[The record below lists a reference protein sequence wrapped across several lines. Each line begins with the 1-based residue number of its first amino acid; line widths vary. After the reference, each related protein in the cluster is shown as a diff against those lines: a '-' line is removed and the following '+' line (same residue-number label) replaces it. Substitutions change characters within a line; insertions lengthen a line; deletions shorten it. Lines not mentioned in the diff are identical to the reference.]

1 MKKEI
6 ISGFEK
12 KDVKIKCGDP
22 GKGLFYFSLK
32 KNTVEFKFLSKI
44 SEAEEIAKSGLLDYK
59 LVEGYEAIYSPKL
72 EKIECQLKNIDE
84 AYYEELC
91 CHLTDYEQ
99 NFNRYGEQIS
109 YPPTKVNIENAF
121 YIEISIGYYSE
132 PFKQMLKSKHSE
144 YVFENQSKFTLKIS
158 KSNIQTHKKA
168 KRTLSEIGNSVLFE
182 IDTNLKIP
190 IMLLPDQPMTKHY
203 IGEYTIDPE
212 AAALCDA
219 ELHKL
224 DCKYIAE
231 PTSYFL
237 TANVTNDLRFYQ
249 FLLYYHCL
257 EYFFPKY
264 SCLHL
269 EKPIKK
275 VLNNITEKKINNE
288 QIVHQ
293 ILNQIRKTKKR
304 ESELDILKV
313 LINSCFDK
321 KEDDILNYIE
331 NRERLKQY
339 FLEGN
344 DYRGISPKPIF
355 KVDEGKNKNI
365 SLNQIAKRIYNIRC
379 AIVHKKEDSEKN
391 KIYPTL
397 KNFKLITHDL
407 ELLKYIAEKVIV
419 ENSNSEEK

>member
-6 ISGFEK
+6 ISEFEK
-12 KDVKIKCGDP
+12 KDVKIKCDDP

-32 KNTVEFKFLSKI
+32 KNTGEFKFLSKI
-44 SEAEEIAKSGLLDYK
+44 SEAEKIAKSGLLDYK

-168 KRTLSEIGNSVLFE
+168 KRTLNEIGNSVLFE

-237 TANVTNDLRFYQ
+237 KANVTNDMRFYQ
-249 FLLYYHCL
+249 FLLFYHCL
-257 EYFFPKY
+257 EYFFPNYTNSQINKEKNVLKKLIND
-264 SCLHL
+264 CL
-269 EKPIKK
+269 EKNDIINFIKNRNRLVKYFIASKKYKEISEEPIYGNGKTIS
-275 VLNNITEKKINNE
+275 LDKIALRIYDIRNA
-288 QIVHQ
+288 IVHQ
-293 ILNQIRKTKKR
+293 K
-304 ESELDILKV
+304 
-313 LINSCFDK
+313 
-321 KEDDILNYIE
+321 DD
-331 NRERLKQY
+331 
-339 FLEGN
+339 
-344 DYRGISPKPIF
+344 PTM
-355 KVDEGKNKNI
+355 
-365 SLNQIAKRIYNIRC
+365 
-379 AIVHKKEDSEKN
+379 N
-391 KIYPTL
+391 KIDPTL
-397 KNFKLITHDL
+397 KNFSLITHDI
-407 ELLKYIAEKVIV
+407 ELLKYIAERVIV
-419 ENSNSEEK
+419 ENSDTKEK